1 VDRSKIL
8 EGPLGDFIVALT
20 AETRRA
26 ARNRQEIRV
35 LIVNSLRDVF
45 ITRAWSSTTNS

>member
-8 EGPLGDFIVALT
+8 EGPLGDLIVLT

-35 LIVNSLRDVF
+35 LIVGSLRDVF
-45 ITRAWSSTTNS
+45 IIRGWGCATNS